1 MGHEMTEEQQ
11 LEQKLEQQLLEMIA
25 MIQRDYQ
32 KQIQPYVDGL
42 VLLRSRQPLPPIYIS
57 LEQAEKLGLN
67 IEHLHGPNV

>member
-1 MGHEMTEEQQ
+1 MGDEMTEEQQ
-11 LEQKLEQQLLEMIA
+11 LIEMIA
-25 MIQRDYQ
+25 MILKDYQ

-42 VLLRSRQPLPPIYIS
+42 ALLRSRQPPPPIYIS